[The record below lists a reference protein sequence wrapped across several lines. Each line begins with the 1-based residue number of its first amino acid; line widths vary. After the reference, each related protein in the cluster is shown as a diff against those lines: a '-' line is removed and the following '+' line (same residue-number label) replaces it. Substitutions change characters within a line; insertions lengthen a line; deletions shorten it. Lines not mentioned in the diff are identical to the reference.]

1 MRIIKNLNL
10 TTSQFIASLIGG
22 LALFLVPQ
30 DAKNMFNGGIF
41 REFYVAGIAVLV
53 VVLLFLIFKSYETI
67 GISLLVVMTLIVA
80 NYTISNIMLN
90 IYEPFQFHLDYYD
103 SVCFFLIWM
112 IPFLSCIII
121 RLFSFDSYD
130 SDLFKEEFKNFMNL
144 STIAFAI
151 YYIILLLAYFLFD
164 GSVDLFSERD
174 VNLILFS
181 SNVNSNLESFQIKE
195 YIKCFIYFIPL
206 GFLVHIYKNKTSFW
220 KRVLIAVCFG
230 IFIELV
236 QFSLN
241 TATVSLWDVIFYTL
255 GFIVGGSIKKLLDI
269 IRRTITRGEESTI
282 FDF

>member
-90 IYEPFQFHLDYYD
+90 IYGPFQFYLDYYD

-164 GSVDLFSERD
+164 GPVDLFSERD

-181 SNVNSNLESFQIKE
+181 NNANSNLESFQTKE
-195 YIKCFIYFIPL
+195 YIK
-206 GFLVHIYKNKTSFW
+206 G
-220 KRVLIAVCFG
+220 
-230 IFIELV
+230 
-236 QFSLN
+236 
-241 TATVSLWDVIFYTL
+241 
-255 GFIVGGSIKKLLDI
+255 
-269 IRRTITRGEESTI
+269 
-282 FDF
+282 